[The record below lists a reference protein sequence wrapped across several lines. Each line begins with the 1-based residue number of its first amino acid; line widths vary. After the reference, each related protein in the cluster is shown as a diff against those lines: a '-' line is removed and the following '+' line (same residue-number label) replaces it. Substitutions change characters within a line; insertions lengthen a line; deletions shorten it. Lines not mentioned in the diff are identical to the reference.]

1 MLAFSEAT
9 TSELNELLEHRFFKD
24 KQSPKSKSKMS
35 LTK

>member
-9 TSELNELLEHRFFKD
+9 TSELNEILEHRFFKE
-24 KQSPKSKSKMS
+24 KKTPKSKSKMS